1 MITANLFR
9 GRRTSLS
16 FVLLAGMLM
25 LQGGRTA
32 ALGAEVDRE
41 RQSDQEN
48 SIVGSWLVTY
58 DVPAFIIP
66 IPILLSFTKDG
77 IIIET
82 DSPAPTPFGGSIGTL
97 FLSNGHGS
105 WKHTGKDTIA
115 YTYRKILYDA
125 NGAPFGL
132 VKTNGTVTI
141 SKSPTPFKA
150 VLDIRFFDNKG
161 NPLLFAP
168 GTASGGPIDVELQ

>member
-1 MITANLFR
+1 MISGGQTTA
-9 GRRTSLS
+9 S
-16 FVLLAGMLM
+16 
-25 LQGGRTA
+25 A
-32 ALGAEVDRE
+32 AEADIE
-41 RQSDQEN
+41 RQSYGEN

-58 DVPAFIIP
+58 DVPAFFIP

-132 VKTNGTVTI
+132 VRTNGAVTLGKG
-141 SKSPTPFKA
+141 STPFKA
-150 VLDIRFFDNKG
+150 TLDIRFFDNKG
-161 NPLLFAP
+161 NSFLFAP
-168 GTASGGPIDVELQ
+168 GTASGHPIEVDLQ